1 VFLFTGL
8 FVSLIRKII
17 NMNLILGI
25 ILIPIGIV
33 LVLYGAKKGEQ
44 PNFFESNTIHGP
56 ALKLI
61 IGGIML
67 SLFGLYLILDYFHI
81 YRDF

>member
-1 VFLFTGL
+1 
-8 FVSLIRKII
+8 
-17 NMNLILGI
+17 MNLIFGI
-25 ILIPIGIV
+25 LLIPIGIL
-33 LVLYGAKKGEQ
+33 LVLFGAKKGEQ
-44 PNFFESNTIHGP
+44 PDFFKSSTTNGP

-67 SLFGLYLILDYFHI
+67 SLFGLYLILDYFHL